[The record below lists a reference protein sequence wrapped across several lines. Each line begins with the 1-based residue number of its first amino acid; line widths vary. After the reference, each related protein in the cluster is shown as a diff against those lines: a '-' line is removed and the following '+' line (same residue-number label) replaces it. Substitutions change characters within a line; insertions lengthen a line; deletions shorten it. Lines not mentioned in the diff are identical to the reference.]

1 MLQAL
6 FVQQDALRHLIGI
19 VRPTAPLEFSDVLKD
34 GRETRNASV
43 GHPTKFERKGL
54 TSVHSMSRSTLGRDG
69 FLMASFEEKNDTFFQ
84 HVPIGELIV
93 KQREEAVRLLS
104 KVVTQLKEA
113 DELHRK
119 QFRTVILRNSF
130 SQVLYAFE
138 KISDEVRRSSPP
150 GMGPWAGEQLQNSL
164 GEFERLLK
172 ERGLDVETYDPVK
185 YLYNEIQFPLAQL
198 RALEGLKEKSRGVF
212 HYHDK
217 ALLHFHEDPAGLF
230 MDLRENDGFARYSVS
245 TSSQRSAL
253 LVRVRDRLSRTRRA
267 T

>member
-1 MLQAL
+1 
-6 FVQQDALRHLIGI
+6 
-19 VRPTAPLEFSDVLKD
+19 
-34 GRETRNASV
+34 
-43 GHPTKFERKGL
+43 
-54 TSVHSMSRSTLGRDG
+54 
-69 FLMASFEEKNDTFFQ
+69 MASFEEKNDTFFQ

-198 RALEGLKEKSRGVF
+198 RAFLVGESSEMMSREAARVF
-212 HYHDK
+212 AS
-217 ALLHFHEDPAGLF
+217 ALAGYFSELMDIAREIDEEYSSIKDDRADPAT
-230 MDLRENDGFARYSVS
+230 ESSVK
-245 TSSQRSAL
+245 
-253 LVRVRDRLSRTRRA
+253 
-267 T
+267 